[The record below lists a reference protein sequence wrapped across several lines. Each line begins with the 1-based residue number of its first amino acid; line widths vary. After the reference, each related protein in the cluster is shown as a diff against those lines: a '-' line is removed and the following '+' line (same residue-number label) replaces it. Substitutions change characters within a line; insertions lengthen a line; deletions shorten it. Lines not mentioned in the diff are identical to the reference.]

1 MFLILLAGLL
11 SVPEDQMRMA
21 TLLGA
26 GPWARFHLIALPRIK
41 RILLIALVIRMI
53 EIFKIFD
60 TLFIMTTGGP
70 GISTETISVYIYKV
84 TMEDLQ
90 WSYVATIALLILIVL
105 SAVGAT
111 AIKRFAAAR

>member
-1 MFLILLAGLL
+1 
-11 SVPEDQMRMA
+11 
-21 TLLGA
+21 
-26 GPWARFHLIALPRIK
+26 
-41 RILLIALVIRMI
+41 
-53 EIFKIFD
+53 
-60 TLFIMTTGGP
+60 MTTGGP